1 MVKPSNKLKKLAAEK
16 ILSDLRSDG
25 AKEKTTVIKG
35 SKINKDSLTKRVRN
49 NERKITSI
57 KSIIKIRES
66 DLAPNLQS
74 LEEDN
79 SLSSISGGLSS
90 ILKTI
95 SGIGKSLNTKTKS
108 DKKTKEKKRVRMN
121 RLKKEKR
128 EEQLESKK
136 EEKDSPE
143 EEKKEKKSLGG
154 NFLEGIKRFFKNI
167 LLGTALLTLLNW
179 LRKPENMARLQSTLD
194 FLTNH
199 AGPIFKGLIAI
210 AAIGIGA
217 KLYKIIRGTIKFA
230 RAGLKALGLLK
241 PAVTVGKG
249 GSIGSKLSRINP
261 FRKSN
266 VSTSGGF
273 KKGPLSG
280 VRKNLSKINPFKR
293 SANVTK
299 SITGNV
305 TKNVVT
311 KNVTKNVVTKNV
323 SKKLL
328 QKSVAKGAGKTI
340 LKKLPFV
347 GLALGLGFAID
358 RARKGD
364 FVGASME
371 LGSGAASMIP
381 GLGTAASILIDGT
394 LMAKDA
400 GAFDKNKADGII
412 GDIPKA
418 QINKTPSDIGESI
431 SKTSSKKT
439 TIKVIPIETNDENS
453 AGSSSESSNT
463 EIPSAPSTSG
473 VENDYTSSVY
483 GLLGGVA

>member
-273 KKGPLSG
+273 KTGPLSG
-280 VRKNLSKINPFKR
+280 VRKNLSKINPFKQ
-293 SANVTK
+293 SAKVTQSTSK
-299 SITGNV
+299 AITSN
-305 TKNVVT
+305 VT
-311 KNVTKNVVTKNV
+311 KNVTKNVGKTVVK
-323 SKKLL
+323 
-328 QKSVAKGAGKTI
+328 KSVAKGAGKTI

-364 FVGASME
+364 FVGATME

-381 GLGTAASILIDGT
+381 GLGTGASLLIDGA
-394 LMAKDA
+394 LIAKDS
-400 GAFDKNKADGII
+400 GAFGQNKGDMIKGGEII

>member
-1 MVKPSNKLKKLAAEK
+1 MVKPSNQVKKLAAEK
-16 ILSDLRSDG
+16 ILSDLRDEG

-95 SGIGKSLNTKTKS
+95 SGIGKSLNTRTKS

-143 EEKKEKKSLGG
+143 EKKEKKSFGG

-167 LLGTALLTLLNW
+167 LLGTALLALLNW

-194 FLTNH
+194 FLQNH
-199 AGPIFKGLIAI
+199 AGTIFKGLLAI
-210 AAIGIGA
+210 VAIGIGA
-217 KLYKIIRGTIKFA
+217 KLYKIIKGTIALA
-230 RAGLKALGLLK
+230 RAGLKGLGLLK

-261 FRKSN
+261 FRKSK
-266 VSTSGGF
+266 VTTSGGL
-273 KKGPLSG
+273 KTGPLSG
-280 VRKNLSKINPFKR
+280 IRKNLSKINPFKQ
-293 SANVTK
+293 SAKVTQSTSK
-299 SITGNV
+299 AITSN
-305 TKNVVT
+305 VT
-311 KNVTKNVVTKNV
+311 KNVTKNVGKTVVK
-323 SKKLL
+323 
-328 QKSVAKGAGKTI
+328 KSVAKGAGKTI

-364 FVGASME
+364 FVGATME

-381 GLGTAASILIDGT
+381 GLGTGASLLIDGA
-394 LMAKDA
+394 LIAKDS
-400 GAFDKNKADGII
+400 GAFGQNKGDMIKGGEII

-483 GLLGGVA
+483 GLLGGSV

>member
-273 KKGPLSG
+273 KTGPLSG
-280 VRKNLSKINPFKR
+280 VRKNLSKINPFKQ
-293 SANVTK
+293 SAKVTQSTSK
-299 SITGNV
+299 AITSN
-305 TKNVVT
+305 VT
-311 KNVTKNVVTKNV
+311 KNVTKNVGKTVVK
-323 SKKLL
+323 
-328 QKSVAKGAGKTI
+328 KSVAKGAGKTI